1 MKSIQEDKRVVRI
14 RARSSYLLFEHLY
27 DFLNKEPTVSDILGK
42 FHDVLD
48 AKSAFGSRRN
58 AECAAESLE
67 LVLRDN
73 GEVDDGPL
81 KQKWPEEQI

>member
-1 MKSIQEDKRVVRI
+1 MKKDRKLAQI
-14 RARSSYLLFEHLY
+14 RARSSYLLFQRLH
-27 DFLNKEPTVSDILGK
+27 DFLRNSPGIPEILRK

-73 GEVDDGPL
+73 GADGEPGEQ
-81 KQKWPEEQI
+81 KQAYGDGART